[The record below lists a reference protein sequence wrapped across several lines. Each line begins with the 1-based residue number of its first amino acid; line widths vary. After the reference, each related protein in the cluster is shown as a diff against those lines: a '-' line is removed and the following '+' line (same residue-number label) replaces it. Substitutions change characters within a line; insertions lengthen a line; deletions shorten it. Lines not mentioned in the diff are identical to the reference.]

1 MRISDWSSDVCSSDL
16 LTIRYDTL
24 FLLLSVNGRFAKP
37 FCPRGKE
44 GQPAAQCNWLKG
56 VGIPT
61 GIDTQGNKNMK
72 VADRRKQP
80 PREKAPPLRLVPG
93 EWQRNAVTCRILRKA
108 GYDIHEERAERT
120 EKRRRG
126 KR

>member
-1 MRISDWSSDVCSSDL
+1 MRISDWRSDVCSSDL
-16 LTIRYDTL
+16 
-24 FLLLSVNGRFAKP
+24 

-44 GQPAAQCNWLKG
+44 GQSAAQCNWLKG

-61 GIDTQGNKNMK
+61 GIDTQENKNMK

-93 EWQRNAVTCRILRKA
+93 EWQRNAVTCRILRNA
-108 GYDIHEERAERT
+108 GYDIHEERAECPN
-120 EKRRRG
+120 
-126 KR
+126 

>member
-16 LTIRYDTL
+16 
-24 FLLLSVNGRFAKP
+24 FAKP

-44 GQPAAQCNWLKG
+44 GQSAAQCNWLKG

-61 GIDTQGNKNMK
+61 GIDTQENKNMK

-80 PREKAPPLRLVPG
+80 PREKAPPLRLD
-93 EWQRNAVTCRILRKA
+93 RKSVVE
-108 GYDIHEERAERT
+108 GKSVSVRVVLGGRSSIKKKTHSNY
-120 EKRRRG
+120 EKFTFN
-126 KR
+126 